1 MVEDTEKIK
10 ERERY
15 LDRGIERKDGRRKI
29 KKERKKKWDKK
40 EKLHKRNK

>member
-15 LDRGIERKDGRRKI
+15 VDRGIERKDGRRKI
-29 KKERKKKWDKK
+29 KKERKKMGQKG
-40 EKLHKRNK
+40 EVT